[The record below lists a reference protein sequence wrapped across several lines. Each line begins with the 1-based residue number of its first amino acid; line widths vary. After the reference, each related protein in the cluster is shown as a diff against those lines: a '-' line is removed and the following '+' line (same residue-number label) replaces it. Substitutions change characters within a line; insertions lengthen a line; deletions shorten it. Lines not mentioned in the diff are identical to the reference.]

1 MSHNLG
7 QQKKYSCKT
16 LHLSNSVKDHVMNST
31 GAVIVIS
38 TPHGIMFTALH
49 LEAEMFR
56 RRLHPV
62 GITWYY
68 IGIT

>member
-1 MSHNLG
+1 
-7 QQKKYSCKT
+7 
-16 LHLSNSVKDHVMNST
+16 MNST
-31 GAVIVIS
+31 GAFIVIS
-38 TPHGIMFTALH
+38 TPHGIMFTVLH